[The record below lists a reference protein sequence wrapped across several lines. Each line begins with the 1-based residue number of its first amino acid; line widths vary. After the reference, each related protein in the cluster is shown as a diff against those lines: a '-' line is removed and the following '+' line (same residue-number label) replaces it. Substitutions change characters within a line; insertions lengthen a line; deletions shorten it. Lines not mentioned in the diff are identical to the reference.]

1 MEPDTFQGNPPVQS
15 QNKNYLARVCFVVHK
30 SLLNVLSYYNNI
42 VSACASA
49 ALLVNSSAF

>member
-30 SLLNVLSYYNNI
+30 SLLNVLSYYNNT
-42 VSACASA
+42 ACASA